1 MGHHLKYDPVVKFY
15 THRKR
20 SLLSLPHLVGVSM
33 KFILATADWAFKS
46 STVDS
51 TWFVPRNQLSITW
64 SEKTRSAN
72 NLAPLGQNKL
82 PSSGQFES
90 IFLSLDRLTGH
101 IKLIV
106 MAIKLDFMGDTH
118 WLAKSPTNRGQR
130 ECLSNIFWMNYKF
143 LLTMWWC
150 DKRQETRSGSPSSAC
165 LPHLPWKDTR
175 AITSNIFS
183 AAADHHHH
191 ITITCRAAGVIGN
204 HRRAPSA

>member
-1 MGHHLKYDPVVKFY
+1 
-15 THRKR
+15 
-20 SLLSLPHLVGVSM
+20 M

-90 IFLSLDRLTGH
+90 IFQSLDRLTGH

-118 WLAKSPTNRGQR
+118 SLAKSPANRGQR

-150 DKRQETRSGSPSSAC
+150 DKRQDLVLLLLPVFLICHGKTPAQLLRPSSLLLLITTTISPSPAE
-165 LPHLPWKDTR
+165 LREW
-175 AITSNIFS
+175 
-183 AAADHHHH
+183 
-191 ITITCRAAGVIGN
+191 
-204 HRRAPSA
+204 